1 MEIGVTFLLCLIC
14 LAILFAEKTRI
25 GAKFVEWCLKNL
37 CDIDPNELED

>member
-14 LAILFAEKTRI
+14 LAVLFAGKTRI
-25 GAKFVEWCLKNL
+25 GTKFVEWCLKNF